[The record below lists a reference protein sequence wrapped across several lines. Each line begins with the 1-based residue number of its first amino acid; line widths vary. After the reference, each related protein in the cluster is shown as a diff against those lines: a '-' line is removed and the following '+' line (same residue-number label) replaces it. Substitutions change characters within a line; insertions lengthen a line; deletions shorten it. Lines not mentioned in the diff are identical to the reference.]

1 MWVIIFILILL
12 YLQFLPTVDYY
23 KDYRNKKHVLL
34 WYYDFYR
41 ERKYIVIYNEN

>member
-12 YLQFLPTVDYY
+12 YLQFLPTIDYY
-23 KDYRNKKHVLL
+23 KDYRNKKHILL